1 MSVRRARKEIMQEI
15 AMLSSSFNR
24 IVKDDGDKRFLIRDR
39 TYKYGRTSEEQI
51 FQGVITLL

>member
-1 MSVRRARKEIMQEI
+1 MQEI